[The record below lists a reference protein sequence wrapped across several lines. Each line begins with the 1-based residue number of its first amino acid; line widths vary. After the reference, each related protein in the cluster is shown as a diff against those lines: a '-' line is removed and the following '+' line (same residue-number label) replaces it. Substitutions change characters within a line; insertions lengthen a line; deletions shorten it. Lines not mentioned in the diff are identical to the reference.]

1 MQIHVVKKGD
11 SLWKLSQYFR
21 LPWQELAAVNRLT
34 SKDKLTVGQT
44 LFIPTPFTYTVQ
56 PGDTLKEIG
65 DMIGVSVA
73 QLQQANPGVTDMNLA
88 AGKQLNVPDR
98 TKKDITTNA
107 FAEPVPKAK
116 ENFAAAA
123 KGLTYITMF
132 SYEVNEKGELKPL
145 DDTEFLREAKN
156 KNVKPL
162 MSITNIKD
170 GEFSEEVGSAILTN
184 KEITNKVIENSLAMM
199 KQKGYQ
205 GISVDFEFLGKE
217 NKEAYNQFLR
227 ILTEKMHQ
235 QKYIV
240 MTAVAPKISAT
251 QIGEWYESHD
261 YKAHGEIVDYVILM
275 TYEWGYSGGPPMAV
289 SPIASVKK
297 VLDYAVS
304 EIDPKK
310 ILMGINLYG
319 YDWTLPF
326 KPDGEFAKAL
336 NPVQATQLAGKRQ
349 AAIKYSRK
357 DESPYFRYWDKD
369 KIEHIVWF
377 EDLRS
382 MKAKFD
388 VVDQYGF
395 AGVSFWN
402 LSFGYPVFWN
412 YLVDRYNIK

>member
-11 SLWKLSQYFR
+11 SLWKLSQYYR

-34 SKDKLTVGQT
+34 SKDKLSVGQT
-44 LFIPTPFTYTVQ
+44 LFIPTPFTYTVR

-65 DMIGVSVA
+65 DMIGVSVK
-73 QLQQANPGVTDMNLA
+73 QLQQANPGVTDVNLV
-88 AGKQLNVPDR
+88 AGKQLNVPER
-98 TKKDITTNA
+98 TKKDIMTNA

-116 ENFAAAA
+116 ENFTAAA

-145 DDTEFLREAKN
+145 DDTEFLRDAKN

-170 GEFSEEVGSAILTN
+170 GEFSEEVGTAILTN
-184 KEITNKVIENSLAMM
+184 KEITNKVIDNSLAMM
-199 KQKGYQ
+199 KQKGYH
-205 GISVDFEFLGKE
+205 GISVDFEFLGKK
-217 NKEAYNQFLR
+217 NKEAYNQFLKT
-227 ILTEKMHQ
+227 LTEKMHQ

-326 KPDGEFAKAL
+326 KPGGEFAKAL

-357 DESPYFRYWDKD
+357 DEAPYFRYWDKD
-369 KIEHIVWF
+369 KKEHIVWF